1 MRTWLWYYG
10 NYEKL
15 QSFSLWIAAHGNSLN
30 QRMVY
35 QNRIPFLSKH
45 STPSIQQNTGQWPFT
60 SSGQGILE
68 PTGIEQLEPKI
79 RI

>member
-1 MRTWLWYYG
+1 M
-10 NYEKL
+10 EK
-15 QSFSLWIAAHGNSLN
+15 SLN

>member
-1 MRTWLWYYG
+1 M
-10 NYEKL
+10 EK
-15 QSFSLWIAAHGNSLN
+15 SSN

-35 QNRIPFLSKH
+35 QNRLPFLSKH
-45 STPSIQQNTGQWPFT
+45 SSPSIQQNTGQLFFT

-68 PTGIEQLEPKI
+68 PTGIEQLVPKI